1 MSEASIMS
9 EAMFVRL
16 ADELAAAGR
25 FTEADCPIRLGGGGR
40 YPPFPCIHTDG
51 ENLERLNADRD
62 QEMNTRRDA
71 VTIHPI
77 QNGRYYVAVPRRADY
92 RSRRADQLRKACVH
106 IQRGA

>member
-92 RSRRADQLRKACVH
+92 RSRRADQLRKVCVH